1 MNHRWISVGH
11 TVLRKA
17 WVKVEGMTALTVFFI
32 DNRLHIRALG
42 IGLVTTLTDELFES
56 LWSEQVDL

>member
-1 MNHRWISVGH
+1 MNHYWISVGY

-17 WVKVEGMTALTVFFI
+17 WVKVEGVTALTVIFI

-42 IGLVTTLTDELFES
+42 IGLVTTCTYELFKS

>member
-1 MNHRWISVGH
+1 MGY

-32 DNRLHIRALG
+32 DNRLHICALG
-42 IGLVTTLTDELFES
+42 IGLVTTGTCELFES
-56 LWSEQVDL
+56 LWSEQIGL